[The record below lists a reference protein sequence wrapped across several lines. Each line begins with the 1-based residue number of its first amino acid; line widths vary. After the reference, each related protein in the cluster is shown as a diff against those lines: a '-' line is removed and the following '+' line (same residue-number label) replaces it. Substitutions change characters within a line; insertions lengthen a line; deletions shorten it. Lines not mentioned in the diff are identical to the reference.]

1 MKDKK
6 KKKPNPFRFG
16 CLITIIV
23 VIGLLASVGIFI
35 YNGYERAEIQNDI
48 KKAQEKYL
56 TSIKTYKNFSNK
68 EVKELS
74 IKLYLLDECEGGKE
88 TIKFHV
94 NVDNNAKANSCDK
107 LLKDNIRKENLPK
120 FQNELEKLKYINN
133 LKFDSKSLKYYQDFL
148 SN

>member
-35 YNGYERAEIQNDI
+35 YKSYERAEIQNDI

-133 LKFDSKSLKYYQDFL
+133 LKFGSKSLKYYQDFL